1 MRETKNF
8 SETVAFLFHITQKVR
23 MTQSLFF
30 LNLNNATEQLKTL
43 SVALIGIK
51 FCLLISLYLRRI
63 ACLNLT
69 LVKIK
74 TYNFPLLSI
83 LYHRWA
89 EIEHMTRTKNYN
101 IAIINFFQKMT
112 TIIINFKFLF
122 F

>member
-63 ACLNLT
+63 ACLNLM

-74 TYNFPLLSI
+74 TYNFLLLSI

-89 EIEHMTRTKNYN
+89 EIEHMTTIKNYN
-101 IAIINFFQKMT
+101 IAIINFGQKIT
-112 TIIINFKFLF
+112 TS
-122 F
+122 